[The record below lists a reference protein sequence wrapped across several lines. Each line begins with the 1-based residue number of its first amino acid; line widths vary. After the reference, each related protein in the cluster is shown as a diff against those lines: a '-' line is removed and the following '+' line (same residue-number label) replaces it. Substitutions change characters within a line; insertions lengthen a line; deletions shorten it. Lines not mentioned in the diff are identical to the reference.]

1 MGTLFSWLHCFLSE
15 SVHCMFHIKIEEFVT
30 TRSTNTGQHMW
41 HIDRLKTPPNT
52 PNHNPRMV
60 KYSTPHEDISDG

>member
-1 MGTLFSWLHCFLSE
+1 
-15 SVHCMFHIKIEEFVT
+15 MFHIKIEEFVT